1 MLVGEKIKRIRQ
13 QADLSHEK
21 IAQFLGID
29 PGVVAEYENGQRPI
43 PVHHLERFGSLFGLR
58 LADLVLVDDT
68 SSKEAWDLKPRSRIA
83 LPTGIDGGDLAGI
96 ADVGRIALN
105 LDEMVT
111 LARKTPMPERS
122 N

>member
-13 QADLSHEK
+13 QAGLSQEQ

-68 SSKEAWDLKPRSRIA
+68 SREGWDLKPRSRIA

-105 LDEMVT
+105 LDQMRK
-111 LARKTPMPERS
+111 LAQENLPKHS
-122 N
+122 LS

>member
-13 QADLSHEK
+13 QAGLSQVQ

-43 PVHHLERFGSLFGLR
+43 PVNHLERFGSLFGLR

-68 SSKEAWDLKPRSRIA
+68 GGGSWDLKPRSRIA
-83 LPTGIDGGDLAGI
+83 LPTGIDGGDLSGI

-105 LDEMVT
+105 LDEMAL
-111 LARKTPMPERS
+111 LAQENQHKS
-122 N
+122 ALS